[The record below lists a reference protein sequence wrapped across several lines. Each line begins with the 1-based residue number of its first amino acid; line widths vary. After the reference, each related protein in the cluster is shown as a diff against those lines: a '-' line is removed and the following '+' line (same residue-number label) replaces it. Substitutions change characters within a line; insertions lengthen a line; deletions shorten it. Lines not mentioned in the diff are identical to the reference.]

1 MFTLYIFDLERMLT
15 WYSDP
20 SGAEKRE
27 VSPGG
32 KPDVPTLD
40 DRTDAPK
47 VDETATAILRKPKKP
62 NSLM

>member
-1 MFTLYIFDLERMLT
+1 MFTLYIFNLESMLT
-15 WYSDP
+15 RYSDP

-32 KPDVPTLD
+32 KPDVFELD
-40 DRTDAPK
+40 HSTDTSK